1 MEELAQVRGFQQCTD
16 KQQRMRDMQ
25 IKDSECDNETD
36 RQTDVWTDV
45 WMDELMDRRME

>member
-25 IKDSECDNETD
+25 IRDSECDNETD
-36 RQTDVWTDV
+36 RQMDG